1 MPSRPTPSHAIVTGG
16 SSGIGLAL
24 AHMLAARGM
33 HVTIVARNAERLAA
47 AQTAIT
53 GSRASDAQRVLALP
67 ADVASEAATRAAMT
81 RAIDELG
88 APDLLITSAGAGG
101 FVGRFEDAPL
111 HEFEHVMAVNYLG
124 SVYCARAVLPVMRA
138 RRKGHVCFVSSGAA
152 LIGVYG
158 YSVYA
163 PTKFALRGLADV
175 LRSEL
180 KQDDVRVSIVYPPD
194 TDTPMLQ
201 EEIATAP
208 PETRAISAAA
218 GLWTADAVARA
229 TLRGL
234 DAKRFEIPIGAE
246 LSALLHFRG
255 IAATG
260 INWYLDRLITQSRR
274 AARNAPPTGPAS
286 SSTSS
291 R

>member
-1 MPSRPTPSHAIVTGG
+1 
-16 SSGIGLAL
+16 
-24 AHMLAARGM
+24 
-33 HVTIVARNAERLAA
+33 
-47 AQTAIT
+47 
-53 GSRASDAQRVLALP
+53 
-67 ADVASEAATRAAMT
+67 
-81 RAIDELG
+81 
-88 APDLLITSAGAGG
+88 
-101 FVGRFEDAPL
+101 VGRFEDAPL
-111 HEFEHVMAVNYLG
+111 EEFEHVMAVNYLG
-124 SVYCARAVLPVMRA
+124 SVYCARAVLPAMRA
-138 RRKGHVCFVSSGAA
+138 RRRGYVCFVSSGAA

-180 KQDDVRVSIVYPPD
+180 KQDDVRVSIVYTPD

-201 EEIATAP
+201 EEIACAP

-234 DAKRFEIPIGAE
+234 DAKRFEIPIGTE
-246 LSALLHFRG
+246 LSALMRFRG
-255 IAATG
+255 LASTG

-274 AARNAPPTGPAS
+274 TRKSPQPVDPS
-286 SSTSS
+286 SSSI
-291 R
+291 